1 MVSEA
6 LSAQREG
13 SIPYGVHQVASKA
26 EHGDHKISWSL
37 FYFKEE
43 NMEEIVE
50 VSAET
55 VNKLYKGMRLLVIGC
70 PSHPEYRANS
80 KPSYPLSET
89 CNCQLLFNFAEACR
103 KEGIL

>member
-1 MVSEA
+1 MASGA

-13 SIPYGVHQVASKA
+13 SIPYGVHQFY
-26 EHGDHKISWSL
+26 GDHKISWSL